1 MRVSALHRRGPPR
14 VRRQDFT
21 LALVVKNICATHN
34 RKGQCP
40 LIEPESNCD
49 SFRLGLKVRQK
60 VMGADHVEK
69 ALEQASD
76 FSRPIQELVTTYA
89 WGEIWGRPGL
99 DLKTRSMLNLAM
111 LTALNRAHELA
122 GHVRGALNN
131 GVSEQEIQEVLLQ
144 TLIYCGAPA
153 ALEAFRTAER
163 VIAEVKDHAGVAPS
177 E

>member
-1 MRVSALHRRGPPR
+1 M
-14 VRRQDFT
+14 
-21 LALVVKNICATHN
+21 
-34 RKGQCP
+34 
-40 LIEPESNCD
+40 
-49 SFRLGLKVRQK
+49 RQK